1 MVDVRIY
8 WMSDDKPIVGVL
20 MSTYNGEKYIREQ
33 LDSIFEQEDVNVKL
47 FVRDDGSADR
57 TRNILK
63 EYAVTYELK
72 DLSDGERVGPGESF
86 MRLLCKAKEK
96 IELQYFAFADQDDIW
111 LKNKLSVAIK
121 VIEQCEDKDAVLYSS
136 NQFLYVNGI
145 NKGKRHEERQSVD
158 LINHMTKNTIAGC
171 TFVLNRDM
179 ATLITDA
186 GKPNYRVIKYRLH
199 DAWIMLIA
207 IACGRVI
214 YDDNAHMLYR
224 IHEDNAVGIKAESL
238 TERLSKLT
246 RLVEKR
252 DDANIRMITAQEM
265 LRLYPHMNEEHKQI
279 VKLFANYQNSM
290 RDKFRLA
297 FNKDIRKG
305 CVENANVFSIKVF
318 LNFV

>member
-1 MVDVRIY
+1 M
-8 WMSDDKPIVGVL
+8 
-20 MSTYNGEKYIREQ
+20 
-33 LDSIFEQEDVNVKL
+33 
-47 FVRDDGSADR
+47 
-57 TRNILK
+57 
-63 EYAVTYELK
+63 
-72 DLSDGERVGPGESF
+72 
-86 MRLLCKAKEK
+86 
-96 IELQYFAFADQDDIW
+96 
-111 LKNKLSVAIK
+111 
-121 VIEQCEDKDAVLYSS
+121 
-136 NQFLYVNGI
+136 NGI

>member
-1 MVDVRIY
+1 M
-8 WMSDDKPIVGVL
+8 DKIKDKSVCIVL
-20 MSTYNGEKYIREQ
+20 PTYNGGKYLAKQ
-33 LDSIFEQEDVNVKL
+33 LDSILEQTWPNCSVYI
-47 FVRDDGSADR
+47 RDDGSTDETVEIAQWYCRSNSSIHLIQDSIGNVGCPNSFYEIIKR
-57 TRNILK
+57 VP
-63 EYAVTYELK
+63 EYDY
-72 DLSDGERVGPGESF
+72 
-86 MRLLCKAKEK
+86 
-96 IELQYFAFADQDDIW
+96 YAFADQDDIW

>member
-1 MVDVRIY
+1 MCDE
-8 WMSDDKPIVGVL
+8 KPIVGVL

-33 LDSIFEQEDVNVKL
+33 LDSIFEQADVNVKL
-47 FVRDDGSADR
+47 FVRDDGSSDR
-57 TRNILK
+57 TRDILK
-63 EYAVTYELK
+63 EYAVIYELV

-86 MRLLCKAKEK
+86 MRLLCKATKR
-96 IELQYFAFADQDDIW
+96 IEVQYLAFADQDDIW

-121 VIEQCEDKDAVLYSS
+121 AIEQCEDKGAVLYSS
-136 NQFLYVNGI
+136 NQFLYVNEI
-145 NKGKRHEERQSVD
+145 NNGKRYAERQSVN

-186 GKPNYRVIKYRLH
+186 GIPNYRVIKYRLH

-214 YDDNAHMLYR
+214 YDENAYMLYR
-224 IHEDNAVGIKAESL
+224 IHEDNVVGIKAESL
-238 TERLSKLT
+238 TKRLSKLA
-246 RLVEKR
+246 RLVKKR

-279 VKLFANYQNSM
+279 VRLFANYQNSM

-305 CVENANVFSIKVF
+305 CIENADVFSIKVL